1 MFVPPVTYPSTV
13 GIVSDGGL
21 SPKKKNPKSLITE
34 ATTLSKV
41 YKLDVS
47 ILH

>member
-21 SPKKKNPKSLITE
+21 SPKKNPKSLITE